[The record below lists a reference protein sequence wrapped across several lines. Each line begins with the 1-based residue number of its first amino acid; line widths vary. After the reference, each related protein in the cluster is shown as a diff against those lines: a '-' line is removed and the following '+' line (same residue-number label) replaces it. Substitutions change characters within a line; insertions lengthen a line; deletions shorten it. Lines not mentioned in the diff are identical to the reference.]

1 MSWQIQ
7 PTEFISRPL
16 PLSIAAERGSFLE
29 NARSGERLI
38 VTLYPAAPRMRGFL
52 QDVIFDAIEQTLR
65 EQGAP
70 AADRLSRTAF
80 AESLSDALYRASLL
94 GLCGIALEIQDLNAI
109 ADLDN
114 TLHPEDGQTLARW
127 VTATEDNAVQLLLP
141 PTVRALKIFP
151 DPVPLSSILPISA
164 TLSLPA
170 MIEYLPSGGEAKATE
185 GDEEEVAPPSL
196 LPPPLEA
203 FAADAEAEVA
213 QQTND
218 DFASALAAASESRN
232 EMPSPDDLDEGWLP
246 AALAVPLMPT
256 LPARGTAETAIA
268 EDPATA
274 EAISNDAALVMT
286 QPEIA
291 DARVDPSTCLG
302 TGAVIA
308 AAIETEVERVEAQPE
323 APALS
328 PSTSLGT
335 SVVEP
340 RTIASETF
348 GWLRELEATRGPKPL
363 SAIERLFQSAYLP
376 LQRAV
381 NLGEAPAN
389 APAMLEEWSNSFA
402 RSYKEAFEALKL
414 RGRRPLMV
422 MDLPEAAHRLARLHG
437 VRHVQLLLVD
447 GLSYDLGQRINQRL
461 HTVLAQKAA
470 CAEKMMLWSGLPA
483 TTATQLELLGRG
495 QNALREFTGEIDE
508 EVVVNRGRTAHNIR
522 RIRTGHRELFKLDL
536 VEAMLVGMGDKI
548 EPRLAEIVDAVTP
561 VLATHIAQQST
572 GTLVMVFGDH
582 GFVFETDE
590 HGNTVRVAEPTG
602 RVEEVLTPAFAWL
615 AGAVH

>member
-29 NARSGERLI
+29 NAQSGERLI

-52 QDVIFDAIEQTLR
+52 QDVIFDAVEQTLR

-70 AADRLSRTAF
+70 AADRLLRTAF
-80 AESLSDALYRASLL
+80 AESLNDAVYRASLI
-94 GLCGIALEIQDLNAI
+94 GLSGIALEIQDLSAI
-109 ADLDN
+109 VDLDN

-127 VTATEDNAVQLLLP
+127 VAATEDNAVQLLLP
-141 PTVRALKIFP
+141 PAVRTLKIFP

-164 TLSLPA
+164 TLNLPA
-170 MIEYLPSGGEAKATE
+170 MIEYLPTGGSAQASEND
-185 GDEEEVAPPSL
+185 DEETAPPSL

-203 FAADAEAEVA
+203 FAAEAETEIDA
-213 QQTND
+213 APESD
-218 DFASALAAASESRN
+218 DHFASAFVAASDAHD
-232 EMPSPDDLDEGWLP
+232 EMPGADDLDAGWLP
-246 AALAVPLMPT
+246 AALAAPLMATQLAGEPT
-256 LPARGTAETAIA
+256 EGDRACDEVQLDAATVETQSDERLDDSDALPAILDAGPTAAPA
-268 EDPATA
+268 EPLPAA
-274 EAISNDAALVMT
+274 EPIRKT
-286 QPEIA
+286 
-291 DARVDPSTCLG
+291 
-302 TGAVIA
+302 IA
-308 AAIETEVERVEAQPE
+308 A
-323 APALS
+323 
-328 PSTSLGT
+328 
-335 SVVEP
+335 
-340 RTIASETF
+340 ETF

-381 NLGEAPAN
+381 NLGEAPEN
-389 APAMLEEWSNSFA
+389 APAMLEEWSTSFA
-402 RSYKEAFEALKL
+402 KSYKEAFEALKL

-461 HTVLAQKAA
+461 HTILAQKAA

-508 EVVVNRGRTAHNIR
+508 EVVVNRGRTANTIR

-536 VEAMLVGMGDKI
+536 VEAMLTGMGDKI
-548 EPRLAEIVDAVTP
+548 EPRLDAIVDAVSP
-561 VLATHIAQQST
+561 VIATHIAQQAT

-582 GFVFETDE
+582 GFVFETDAQ
-590 HGNTVRVAEPTG
+590 GNTLSVAAPSA

>member
-16 PLSIAAERGSFLE
+16 PLSIAADRGSFLE
-29 NARSGERLI
+29 NAKSGERLI
-38 VTLYPAAPRMRGFL
+38 VTLYPTAPRMRGFL
-52 QDVIFDAIEQTLR
+52 QDVIFDAVEQTLR

-70 AADRLSRTAF
+70 AADRLLRSAF

-94 GLCGIALEIQDLNAI
+94 GLSGIALEIQDLNAI
-109 ADLDN
+109 VDTDN

-127 VTATEDNAVQLLLP
+127 VAATEDNAVQLLLP
-141 PTVRALKIFP
+141 PAVRAVKIFP

-164 TLSLPA
+164 TLNLPA
-170 MIEYLPSGGEAKATE
+170 MIEYLPTHGAAATSE
-185 GDEEEVAPPSL
+185 SETEDATPPSL
-196 LPPPLEA
+196 FPPALEA
-203 FAADAEAEVA
+203 FAADSEESAAA
-213 QQTND
+213 DSND
-218 DFASALAAASESRN
+218 DFASAFAAASDSRD
-232 EMPSPDDLDEGWLP
+232 EMPSADDLDAGWLP
-246 AALAVPLMPT
+246 AALAAPLMPPQLVSDST
-256 LPARGTAETAIA
+256 ENDISSDAAQLDAATIETAPNDKHKDDSEALPAIL
-268 EDPATA
+268 
-274 EAISNDAALVMT
+274 DAA
-286 QPEIA
+286 P
-291 DARVDPSTCLG
+291 
-302 TGAVIA
+302 IA
-308 AAIETEVERVEAQPE
+308 APVEAVPV
-323 APALS
+323 A
-328 PSTSLGT
+328 
-335 SVVEP
+335 EP
-340 RTIASETF
+340 VRKTIAAETF

-381 NLGEAPAN
+381 NLGEAPEN
-389 APAMLEEWSNSFA
+389 APAMLEEWSTSFA
-402 RSYKEAFEALKL
+402 KSYKEAFEALKL

-437 VRHVQLLLVD
+437 ARHVQLLLVD
-447 GLSYDLGQRINQRL
+447 GMGYDLGQRINQRL

-470 CAEKMMLWSGLPA
+470 CAEKLMLWSGLPV

-508 EVVVNRGRTAHNIR
+508 EVVVNRGRTANTIR

-548 EPRLAEIVDAVTP
+548 EPRLDAIVDAVTP
-561 VLATHIAQQST
+561 VIATHVAQQAT

-590 HGNTVRVAEPTG
+590 QGNTIQVAAPTG